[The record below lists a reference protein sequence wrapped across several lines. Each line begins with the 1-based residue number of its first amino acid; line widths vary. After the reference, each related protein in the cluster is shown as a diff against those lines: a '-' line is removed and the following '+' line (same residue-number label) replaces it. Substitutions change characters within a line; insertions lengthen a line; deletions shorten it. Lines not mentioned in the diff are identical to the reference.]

1 MDLCVKV
8 TRGQLCSLVFVSLT
22 QSKITL
28 EEGASVNELPP
39 SDRPMG
45 MSLESFP
52 DY

>member
-22 QSKITL
+22 QSKSTL
-28 EEGASVNELPP
+28 EEGVSVKKLPP
-39 SDRPMG
+39 SDGPMD
-45 MSLESFP
+45 MAVESFS